1 MVNAKEL
8 KALLK
13 KHKIHFY
20 SYWDKKRLLDL
31 ANEHKLLSKKA
42 SENEKSRNL
51 KYDRLKT
58 IKNNPRKVSLEDI
71 ETGEIK
77 TFPSIYKSAKFIDQ
91 STQMI
96 SYWDGSVWKNKYK
109 VEVQ

>member
-13 KHKIHFY
+13 KHKKHFY

-31 ANEHKLLSKKA
+31 ANEHKLLLKKA

-51 KYDRLKT
+51 KYDRL
-58 IKNNPRKVSLEDI
+58 IKALKALKAWASKELV
-71 ETGEIK
+71 
-77 TFPSIYKSAKFIDQ
+77 ID
-91 STQMI
+91 
-96 SYWDGSVWKNKYK
+96 
-109 VEVQ
+109 